1 MNINFDEH
9 VMEGFIK
16 QLDQT
21 EHINLQLFTSR
32 IPHVDFLEKILN
44 KKIQS
49 ICWLDK
55 GGVDATGRNAP

>member
-44 KKIQS
+44 KKNTKYMLI
-49 ICWLDK
+49 
-55 GGVDATGRNAP
+55 R